1 MWSNSFILNQQ
12 ELLWRGTRVFYA
24 QKWLLAHVMMQV
36 FSLRKDDALGKY
48 YILLGCQEMN
58 WGVNV
63 SSSMIQPAWTQA
75 LHLAPRKKLA
85 LLQPRG
91 NLTWIVE
98 DNLSRA
104 LLNTFIHTGL
114 GSGRGMF
121 VPMDGIDAEKW
132 LLKRER
138 EVKEG

>member
-1 MWSNSFILNQQ
+1 
-12 ELLWRGTRVFYA
+12 
-24 QKWLLAHVMMQV
+24 MMQV

-121 VPMDGIDAEKW
+121 VPMDGIDAEK
-132 LLKRER
+132 
-138 EVKEG
+138 